1 MSTKKQQIIGVGN
14 LDIPGYQDSPPQDCP
29 LGGQSWGGESWGYSP
44 RDSTSQQL
52 MSAFFRNF
60 MSFYVR
66 GHLSHIQEFFCS
78 DGNFVSFICLICFLC
93 DVMVCVGYAT
103 RSGVSLQTGKQEICQ
118 YSHQQLY
125 SYYNYQHFYQKCQ
138 YIDVLIVEQGYND
151 NINYFR
157 FNCIMHKL
165 AWLWNKVKEW

>member
-1 MSTKKQQIIGVGN
+1 MSGEVNVG
-14 LDIPGYQDSPPQDCP
+14 
-29 LGGQSWGGESWGYSP
+29 GGESRGGECRTIHWANIITKFQAAYIP

-165 AWLWNKVKEW
+165 A